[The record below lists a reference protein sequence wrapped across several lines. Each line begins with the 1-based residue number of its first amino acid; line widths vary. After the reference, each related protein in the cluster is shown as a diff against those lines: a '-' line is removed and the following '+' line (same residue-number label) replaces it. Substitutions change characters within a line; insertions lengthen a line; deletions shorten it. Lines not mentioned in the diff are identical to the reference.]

1 MSVKFEVNFESLFE
15 RLVDYTVI
23 DDKKAVTFYNKHCRR
38 YMSPIIGGIITE
50 TNFDLILSFD
60 DACFQIIILFLVS
73 VQYISSSL
81 KNRTNLQLQR
91 IILTRK

>member
-23 DDKKAVTFYNKHCRR
+23 DDVKAITFIKYFL
-38 YMSPIIGGIITE
+38 GGITTE

-60 DACFQIIILFLVS
+60 DECFQIIILFLVS
-73 VQYISSSL
+73 AYYISSSF
-81 KNRTNLQLQR
+81 KIRINLQR

>member
-15 RLVDYTVI
+15 RLADYTVI
-23 DDKKAVTFYNKHCRR
+23 DDIKA
-38 YMSPIIGGIITE
+38 IIHFLAGITTE

-60 DACFQIIILFLVS
+60 DECFEIIILFLVS
-73 VQYISSSL
+73 ADNMSSSPI
-81 KNRTNLQLQR
+81 NRINLQR